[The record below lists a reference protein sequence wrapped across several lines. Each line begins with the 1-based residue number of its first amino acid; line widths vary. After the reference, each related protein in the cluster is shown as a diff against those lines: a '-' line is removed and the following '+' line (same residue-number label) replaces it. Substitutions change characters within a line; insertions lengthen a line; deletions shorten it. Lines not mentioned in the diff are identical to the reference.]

1 MCCEK
6 CCKMFG
12 LLALVF
18 GVLFLLQDL
27 GVWAFWG
34 VNWWTVLFL
43 LAGVGTFGTTGCPTC
58 KAEKKK

>member
-1 MCCEK
+1 
-6 CCKMFG
+6 MFG